1 MHAPLRLFLTIPL
14 AIALLTGC
22 KKQEAEVIAEEREAA
37 LPVEERVEPAKVVL
51 EEKPA
56 PAPANEFAAEAAAF
70 EAWCKKFQL
79 DANDP
84 KMLEADND
92 GDSFPNREEFV
103 AGTNPLDPESRPGV
117 HATLRLKAYNEVR
130 LPVVLESVDGDRAFL
145 KQIEGDAKAQ
155 PIKAGESVRG
165 LPYKVERV
173 ERRRDTDKAGNP
185 IDISSVTLEDPATKE
200 RVVLIKDM
208 PARTAATSAEITSL
222 DGKTTIKVKEGEVFE
237 WPGEPGA
244 QFRVIDMSA
253 DQVVVQQIENK
264 KMWTIPKQ

>member
-1 MHAPLRLFLTIPL
+1 MNAPLRLFLTLPL
-14 AIALLTGC
+14 AIALLAGC
-22 KKQEAEVIAEEREAA
+22 KKQEADVIAEEREAA
-37 LPVEERVEPAKVVL
+37 LPAEERVEPSKPVPGDN
-51 EEKPA
+51 PA
-56 PAPANEFAAEAAAF
+56 PAQGNEFAAEAAAF

-79 DANDP
+79 DPNDP
-84 KMLEADND
+84 KMLDADND

-103 AGTNPLDPESRPGV
+103 AGTSPLDPESRPGV
-117 HATLRLKAYNEVR
+117 HATLRLKTYSEVR

-145 KQIEGDAKAQ
+145 RQLEGDAKPQ
-155 PIKAGESVRG
+155 PIKAGEAVRG

-173 ERRRDTDKAGNP
+173 EQRRDTDKAGNP

-208 PARTAATSAEITSL
+208 PARTSATSAEIASR
-222 DGKTTIKVKEGEVFE
+222 DGQTTIKVRQDEIFE

-244 QFRVIDMSA
+244 HFKVIDMSA
-253 DQVVVQQIENK
+253 DQVVVQQVENK

>member
-1 MHAPLRLFLTIPL
+1 MNAPLRFFLTLPL
-14 AIALLTGC
+14 ALALLAGC
-22 KKQEAEVIAEEREAA
+22 KKQEVEVIAEEREAT
-37 LPVEERVEPAKVVL
+37 LPAEERVEPRKPAP

-84 KMLEADND
+84 KMLDADSD

-117 HATLRLKAYNEVR
+117 HATLRLREYREVR
-130 LPVVLESVDGDRAFL
+130 LPVILESVDGDRAFL
-145 KQIEGDAKAQ
+145 RQIEGDAKPQ
-155 PIKAGESVRG
+155 TIKTGEAVQG
-165 LPYKVERV
+165 LPYKVQRV
-173 ERRRDTDKAGNP
+173 ETRRDTDKSGKP

-200 RVVLIKDM
+200 RVVLVKDM
-208 PARTAATSAEITSL
+208 PARTPTTFAEITSL
-222 DGKTTIKVKEGEVFE
+222 DGKTTLKVRDGETFE

-244 QFRVIDMSA
+244 HFKVIDMSA
-253 DQVVVQQIENK
+253 DQVVVQQVENK